1 MERDIKQSYITIVQG
16 EFLTLIDQRA
26 FQLTKIEQER
36 ESLEPL
42 ANYFRFLESG
52 RRAEVDS
59 LANIIGRTLALNEDW
74 SFAKYSDKNLYG
86 YTDISSTD
94 YQRVS
99 ASLTLVSKLS
109 TREQYLLGIPN
120 PSKGTS
126 EVARSIVKQFNM
138 DTQVNSDQVEPT
150 TEFAKQIDAI
160 PPKLQAE
167 ANLFISN
174 DESLNR
180 KLTELAQY
188 LAKDLNP
195 QERKNIIEEAGIRR
209 MQQMKTT
216 IIDKQESNGSVKE
229 FDAYTVLLIQIIEE
243 LQETEQNQKNV
254 KAKSKSIANDRIQ
267 TSLSNEEIMEVAL
280 ERLRKRLT
288 KEIIADSTTE
298 AVKLAVL
305 ELAPKFIPWLSGV
318 SDKVDY
324 AQIEILA
331 ESFLSKTLD
340 ERIQKR
346 LKKYQQS
353 DPTPNITIAT
363 GESELLQQ
371 SNTSEYSKRNIERVF
386 GDFYTRESNGLVID
400 AILPPTLIV
409 QRYLEQLQKINPNYF
424 QEVQALADQFP
435 TMDPRTKYIVAMP
448 VVGFGGQSKA
458 TILRTLQTFDNQI
471 DLDGS
476 IEINC
481 FVNKPPQVDF
491 DETTDL
497 INGYI
502 PSNPDVQV
510 TAGKLEV
517 ARNERSRPLMG
528 KIRALQIDAILFRT
542 AQSFRKDEPLPII
555 LNADDDTE
563 WINPDALSN
572 YGKRFNEVPNLDLI
586 IGELRFD
593 SLQYPSVFFPPFFV
607 ADELM
612 YLLPQLN
619 KGFANQLSEKRDPL
633 SETEKVAFITNLF
646 SSTFTKGLQINYAF
660 RTEAYAKAGGAFN
673 AEQDVNELDYMLR
686 SIAIPAWKDGRC
698 NIGALG
704 EKVKV
709 LSSSRRALLE
719 YLEGEGRAP
728 IEQWRG
734 AWEIRVNDPAR
745 IKQPKDLL
753 GVIPISEL
761 SDQETQVLIPA
772 LESQINRTLN
782 EYKPPAFVNGWY
794 GSALEN
800 YLDAL
805 AAIGLERS
813 NYNLDV
819 LDENGADA
827 VQIRLKG
834 IPVNLLESIRQQQE
848 QIIQEKNLQLE
859 TVNITSDQVV
869 QGTTVRK
876 ESGNGQIEQRKFLR
890 LPLN

>member
-1 MERDIKQSYITIVQG
+1 MERDIKQPSITTAQG
-16 EFLTLIDQRA
+16 EFLTLIDQRVL
-26 FQLTKIEQER
+26 QLTKVDQER
-36 ESLEPL
+36 KSLEPL

-59 LANIIGRTLALNEDW
+59 LANIIGSTLTLNEEW
-74 SFAKYSDKNLYG
+74 SFAKYSDKNQYE

-94 YQRVS
+94 YQQVS
-99 ASLTLVSKLS
+99 TSLTLVSKLS

-138 DTQVNSDQVEPT
+138 DTEVDPDQVEAT
-150 TEFAKQIDAI
+150 TKFAKQIDAI
-160 PPKLQAE
+160 PPKLQTE
-167 ANLFISN
+167 ANLVISN
-174 DESLNR
+174 DDSLNR
-180 KLTELAQY
+180 SLTELAQY

-195 QERKNIIEEAGIRR
+195 QERKNITEEAGVRK

-216 IIDKQESNGSVKE
+216 VTDKQESNGRVKE
-229 FDAYTVLLIQIIEE
+229 FDAYTVLLNQILQE
-243 LQETEQNQKNV
+243 LQGAEQNQKDV
-254 KAKSKSIANDRIQ
+254 KAKAKSIANDRIQ

-280 ERLRKRLT
+280 ERLTKRLT
-288 KEIIADSTTE
+288 KEIIADSTIE

-305 ELAPKFIPWLSGV
+305 ELAPKFIPWISGI
-318 SDKVDY
+318 SDKVDL

-331 ESFLSKTLD
+331 ESFLSQTLD

-353 DPTPNITIAT
+353 DPTPNIGAAT
-363 GESELLQQ
+363 GESDLLQQ
-371 SNTSEYSKRNIERVF
+371 SNTNEYSQRNIERVF
-386 GDFYTRESNGLVID
+386 GDFYRRESNGLVID
-400 AILPPTLIV
+400 PTLPPTLIV
-409 QRYLEQLQKINPNYF
+409 QRYLEQLQKISPNYF
-424 QEVQALADQFP
+424 QEVRALADQFP
-435 TMDPRTKYIVAMP
+435 NMDPRTKYIVAMP

-458 TILRTLQTFDNQI
+458 TILRTLQTFDNQT

-476 IEINC
+476 VEINC
-481 FVNKPPQVDF
+481 FVNKPPQVEF
-491 DETTDL
+491 DETADL
-497 INGYI
+497 INGFM
-502 PSNPDVQV
+502 PTNPDVKV
-510 TAGKLEV
+510 AAGKLEV

-528 KIRALQIDAILFRT
+528 KIRALQIDAILFRA
-542 AQSFRKDEPLPII
+542 AQSFSNNETLPII

-572 YGKRFNEVPNLDLI
+572 YGKRFNEVTNLDLI

-593 SLQYPSVFFPPFFV
+593 SLQYPSAFFPPFFV

-619 KGFANQLSEKRDPL
+619 KGFANQLSEKLEPL
-633 SETEKVAFITNLF
+633 SETEKIAFITNLF

-660 RTEAYAKAGGAFN
+660 RPEAYAKTGGAFN
-673 AEQDVNELDYMLR
+673 VEQDVNELDYMVR
-686 SIAIPAWKDGRC
+686 SIAIPAWRDAKC

-704 EKVKV
+704 EEVKV
-709 LSSSRRALLE
+709 LSSSRRAMLE

-745 IKQPKDLL
+745 IKQPEDLL

-761 SDQETQVLIPA
+761 SEQDTQVLIPA
-772 LESQINRTLN
+772 LENQINRTLN
-782 EYKPPAFVNGWY
+782 EYKPPEFVDGWY
-794 GSALEN
+794 GSALDN

-813 NYNLDV
+813 NYDMDV
-819 LDENGADA
+819 SDENGANV

-834 IPVNLLESIRQQQE
+834 FPVTLLNRIRQQQE
-848 QIIQEKNLQLE
+848 QIIKEKKLQLE
-859 TVNITSDQVV
+859 TVGINSDQTV
-869 QGTTVRK
+869 QGTIVRK
-876 ESGNGQIEQRKFLR
+876 ESGNGQIEQRRILR

>member
-254 KAKSKSIANDRIQ
+254 KAKAKSIANDQIQ
-267 TSLSNEEIMEVAL
+267 TSLNNEEIMEVAL
-280 ERLRKRLT
+280 ERLRKRVT
-288 KEIIADSTTE
+288 KEIIADSTIE

-305 ELAPKFIPWLSGV
+305 ELAPKFIPWFLGV

-324 AQIEILA
+324 AQIETLA

-353 DPTPNITIAT
+353 DSIPNITIAT
-363 GESELLQQ
+363 GESDLLQQ
-371 SNTSEYSKRNIERVF
+371 SNTSEYSQRNIERVF
-386 GDFYTRESNGLVID
+386 GDFYGRESSGLVID
-400 AILPPTLIV
+400 PLLPPTLIV
-409 QRYLEQLQKINPNYF
+409 QKYLEQLQKINPSYF

-435 TMDPRTKYIVAMP
+435 AMDPRTRYIVAMP

-458 TILRTLQTFDNQI
+458 SILKTLQTFNNQTE
-471 DLDGS
+471 LDGFV
-476 IEINC
+476 EINC
-481 FVNKPPQVDF
+481 FVNKPPQVEF

-497 INGYI
+497 IKGYI
-502 PSNPDVQV
+502 TTNPDVQV
-510 TAGKLEV
+510 TTGKLEV

-542 AQSFRKDEPLPII
+542 AQSFRNNEPLPII

-563 WINPDALSN
+563 WINPYALSN

-593 SLQYPSVFFPPFFV
+593 SLQYPSVFLPPFFV

-619 KGFANQLSEKRDPL
+619 KVFANQLSEKRESL

-660 RTEAYAKAGGAFN
+660 RSEAYAKSGGAFN
-673 AEQDVNELDYMLR
+673 AEQDVNELDYMVR
-686 SIAIPAWKDGRC
+686 SIAIPAWRDGKC

-704 EKVKV
+704 EEVKV

-745 IKQPKDLL
+745 IKQPEDLL

-761 SDQETQVLIPA
+761 SEQETQFLIPA
-772 LESQINRTLN
+772 IENQINRTLN
-782 EYKPPAFVNGWY
+782 EYKPPEFVDGWY
-794 GSALEN
+794 GSALDN

-805 AAIGLERS
+805 AEIGLERS
-813 NYNLDV
+813 NYDLDV
-819 LDENGADA
+819 LEENGADK

-834 IPVNLLESIRQQQE
+834 LPTALLERIKLQQE
-848 QIIQEKNLQLE
+848 EIIKEKNLQLE

-869 QGTTVRK
+869 QGTIVRK
-876 ESGNGQIEQRKFLR
+876 ESRNGKLEQRRFIR

>member
-1 MERDIKQSYITIVQG
+1 MERDIKQPSIIATQG
-16 EFLTLIDQRA
+16 EFLTLIDQRVL
-26 FQLTKIEQER
+26 QLTRVEQER
-36 ESLEPL
+36 KSLQPL

-59 LANIIGRTLALNEDW
+59 LANIIGGTLALNENW
-74 SFAKYSDKNLYG
+74 SFAKYSDKNQYE

-94 YQRVS
+94 YQQVS
-99 ASLTLVSKLS
+99 TSLTLVSKLS
-109 TREQYLLGIPN
+109 TREQFLLGIPN

-126 EVARSIVKQFNM
+126 EVAKSIVKQFNM
-138 DTQVNSDQVEPT
+138 DAEVDSDQVEAT
-150 TEFAKQIDAI
+150 TQFAKQIDAI

-167 ANLFISN
+167 ANLVISS
-174 DESLNR
+174 DASLNR
-180 KLTELAQY
+180 NLTELAQY

-216 IIDKQESNGSVKE
+216 IIDKQEFNGNVKE
-229 FDAYTVLLIQIIEE
+229 FDAYTVLLNQILQE
-243 LQETEQNQKNV
+243 LPETEQNQKDV
-254 KAKSKSIANDRIQ
+254 KAKAKSIANERIQ

-288 KEIIADSTTE
+288 KEIIADSTIE

-305 ELAPKFIPWLSGV
+305 ELAPKFIPWLSGIF
-318 SDKVDY
+318 DKVDL

-353 DPTPNITIAT
+353 DPTPNIGAAT
-363 GESELLQQ
+363 DETGLLQQ
-371 SNTSEYSKRNIERVF
+371 SNTSEYSQRNIERVF
-386 GDFYTRESNGLVID
+386 GDFYKRESSGLVID
-400 AILPPTLIV
+400 PMLPPTLIV
-409 QRYLEQLQKINPNYF
+409 QKYLEQLQKISPSYF

-435 TMDPRTKYIVAMP
+435 AMDPRTRYIVAMP

-458 TILRTLQTFDNQI
+458 TILRTLQAFDNQT

-481 FVNKPPQVDF
+481 FVNKPPQIEF

-497 INGYI
+497 IKGYI
-502 PSNPDVQV
+502 PTNPDVQV

-542 AQSFRKDEPLPII
+542 AQSFRNNETLPII

-563 WINPDALSN
+563 WINPYALSN

-593 SLQYPSVFFPPFFV
+593 SLQYPSVFLPPFFV

-619 KGFANQLSEKRDPL
+619 KSFANQLSEKREPL
-633 SETEKVAFITNLF
+633 SETDKVAFATNLF

-660 RTEAYAKAGGAFN
+660 RSEAYAKAGGAFN
-673 AEQDVNELDYMLR
+673 TEQDVNELDYMVR
-686 SIAIPAWKDGRC
+686 SIAIPAWRDGKC

-704 EKVKV
+704 EEVKV

-745 IKQPKDLL
+745 IKQPEDLL

-761 SDQETQVLIPA
+761 SEQETQFLIPA
-772 LESQINRTLN
+772 LENQINRTLN
-782 EYKPPAFVNGWY
+782 EYKPPQFVDGWY
-794 GSALEN
+794 GSALNN

-813 NYNLDV
+813 NYDLDV
-819 LDENGADA
+819 SDENGADV

-834 IPVNLLESIRQQQE
+834 LPVTLLDRIRQQQD
-848 QIIQEKNLQLE
+848 QIIKEKNLPLE
-859 TVNITSDQVV
+859 TVDINSDQIV
-869 QGTTVRK
+869 QGTIVRK
-876 ESGNGQIEQRKFLR
+876 KSGNGQIEQRRILR